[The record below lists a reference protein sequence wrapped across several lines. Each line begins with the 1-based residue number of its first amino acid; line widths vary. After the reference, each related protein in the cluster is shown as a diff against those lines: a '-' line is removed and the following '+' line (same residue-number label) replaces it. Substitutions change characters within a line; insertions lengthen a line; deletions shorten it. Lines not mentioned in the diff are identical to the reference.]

1 MSKMSWKKTAVPC
14 LYLEENSGRYYGRIY
29 TDGEATWQS
38 LHTDSFGVAKRR
50 LPDKQKELR
59 LMSERRAH
67 HDGINGV
74 TVPGFTCEAKG
85 THAPKC
91 GTSPPAIDEDEIRR
105 SFRILATSVRF
116 LVASNRLA
124 TNSTPPIPRPQRLLL
139 ALPLR
144 PVRSTL
150 RTNSLKSTS
159 HLQYFSFRLLAKWAS
174 TRFRNASPVF
184 VFPILIAG
192 WSKS

>member
-1 MSKMSWKKTAVPC
+1 MSWKKTAVPC

-74 TVPGFTCEAKG
+74 TVADL
-85 THAPKC
+85 A
-91 GTSPPAIDEDEIRR
+91 RVYLR
-105 SFRILATSVRF
+105 SEGNPCTKVRDVATG
-116 LVASNRLA
+116 
-124 TNSTPPIPRPQRLLL
+124 
-139 ALPLR
+139 
-144 PVRSTL
+144 
-150 RTNSLKSTS
+150 
-159 HLQYFSFRLLAKWAS
+159 Y
-174 TRFRNASPVF
+174 
-184 VFPILIAG
+184 
-192 WSKS
+192 